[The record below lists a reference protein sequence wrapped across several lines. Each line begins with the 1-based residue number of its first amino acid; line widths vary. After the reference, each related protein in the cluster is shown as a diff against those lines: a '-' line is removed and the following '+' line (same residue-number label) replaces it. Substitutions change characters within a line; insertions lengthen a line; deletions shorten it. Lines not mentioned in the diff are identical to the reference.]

1 MEILVKSPVF
11 SATDR
16 QRNREIA
23 RLARETT
30 RQAVLA
36 FLEAGWRECEVA
48 LAFADA
54 FDDYCLYLAERPGVA
69 LKAANG
75 NRADKKSATN

>member
-1 MEILVKSPVF
+1 MEIHVKSPAF
-11 SATDR
+11 CATDR
-16 QRNREIA
+16 QRNRE
-23 RLARETT
+23 LAQLAGETT

-48 LAFADA
+48 LAFANA
-54 FDDYCLYLAERPGVA
+54 FEDYCLYLAERPGVA

-75 NRADKKSATN
+75 NRADKESAAN